1 MARYTGPSCKIM
13 RSLQMDLF
21 LKGGFRD
28 VKTKCKLTQPP
39 GMHGPKHMRKSDY
52 AIMLRAKQRL
62 RYLYGVLEKQF
73 RRYYYRAARIKG
85 ATGENLLKLL
95 ECRLDNV
102 VYRMGF
108 GATRAEARQLVSHK
122 AILVNDQ
129 MVNIPSY
136 QLKPG
141 DVISIRERCRKQARI
156 QAALELIQQQGGFVD
171 WVEVDLNAMQ
181 GTFKRI
187 PDLEDLPPDHSVNLV
202 VEYYSK

>member
-1 MARYTGPSCKIM
+1 MARYIGPTCKVM

-28 VKTKCKLTQPP
+28 IKTKCKLTQPP
-39 GMHGPKHMRKSDY
+39 GMHGPKRARKSDY

-73 RRYYYRAARIKG
+73 RRYYFRAARIKG

-95 ECRLDNV
+95 ECRLDNL

-108 GATRAEARQLVSHK
+108 AATRAEARQLVTHK
-122 AILVNDQ
+122 AILVNGR

-136 QLKPG
+136 EVKPS
-141 DVISIRERCRKQARI
+141 DVLSIRERCRKQGRI
-156 QAALELIQQQGGFVD
+156 QAALELATQGEFVE
-171 WVEVDLNAMQ
+171 WVEVDVSGMQ
-181 GTFKRI
+181 GTYKRV
-187 PDLEDLPPDHSVNLV
+187 PDLDDLPPDHNINLV